1 VGRLLRHHRR
11 PETPAARGTRT
22 GWDRPPTVPPG
33 ALTPSERLLGVECT
47 IEPDPDFGDLYAD
60 RRQSYFDRW
69 QAVTDLYLRGV
80 GHAE

>member
-1 VGRLLRHHRR
+1 
-11 PETPAARGTRT
+11 
-22 GWDRPPTVPPG
+22 VPPG